1 MRSKGIIR
9 RVCMR
14 NAWNIFKGKKR
25 RQMNGIG
32 GRSSGAERSNTHN
45 IGIGAALQ
53 LIAECSNSHS
63 EAGNNECGDG
73 GLGHACST
81 Q

>member
-1 MRSKGIIR
+1 
-9 RVCMR
+9 
-14 NAWNIFKGKKR
+14 
-25 RQMNGIG
+25 MNGIG